1 MANFSPRTQKF
12 IQSGIGPEGW
22 KRIEVPGD
30 GSCGY
35 HAIMKS
41 LSEQANSSL
50 ETIKNNSFTSNPY
63 SGFALRIF
71 IAKKLKNIREEIAN
85 LNGYKNMVNVSP
97 EELRN
102 SKKQLND
109 IIIEYGLNNESNNG
123 EHNINNILK
132 TLDKNIN
139 DLENFNPESTTSDAG
154 EWIDESIL
162 NLISKILRK
171 NIFIYNLGANTN
183 KWTSFIGNQSNKNN
197 PNSSI
202 FLLFTGAHYD
212 TLIPDID
219 NGKFFKERFT
229 NLPNRIF
236 FNYNF
241 LS

>member
-1 MANFSPRTQKF
+1 MANFSNFSPHTQKF

-50 ETIKNNSFTSNPY
+50 ETIKNNSFTKNPY
-63 SGFALRIF
+63 SGFALRVF
-71 IAKKLKNIREEIAN
+71 IARKLKNIREEIAN
-85 LNGYKNMVNVSP
+85 LNGYKNMPNVSP

-102 SKKQLND
+102 SKQQLNN
-109 IIIEYGLNNESNNG
+109 IIIEYGLNNG
-123 EHNINNILK
+123 DRNIANILK
-132 TLDKNIN
+132 ILDKSIN
-139 DLENFNPESTTSDAG
+139 ELENFNPESTKSNAG
-154 EWIDESIL
+154 EWIDENIL
-162 NLISKILRK
+162 NLISKILKK
-171 NIFIYNLGANTN
+171 NIFIYNLGANKD
-183 KWTSFIGNQSNKNN
+183 KWTSFIGDENNKNN
-197 PNSSI
+197 PNYAI

-219 NGKFFKERFT
+219 AGKFFKERFN